1 MLLFKARSSR
11 RRGRT
16 SARSTKARAG
26 VVTGM
31 HGHIDPRPALL
42 QHAEQNTACD
52 VTERRAGPAAQNS
65 SNEAAMEGERGSAYR
80 VDALVHPMQSMVLHA
95 PPDRVIAQPE
105 VDELGA
111 GDHPVLALGKRH
123 SPPSLPVVRRA
134 HHGAA
139 STLSGRMPAFK
150 ELGLSESTLEAL
162 AHLGY
167 ERPTPIQEQ
176 AIPPLLEG
184 RDVIGQ
190 AQTGTGKTAAFG
202 LPMVEYVDPTHTA
215 VQALVLTPTREL
227 CIQVTQALRAYGERK
242 GIEVVAVFGGAP
254 IRDQATRLK
263 EAHVAVG
270 TVGRVMDMMSRHHL
284 YLDDARYIVLDE
296 ADEMLDLGFLEDVE
310 DIMRRAPMG
319 RQTALFSATV
329 PAEIRRLAEQFM
341 HDPVEIQVRA
351 ATLTIDTVA
360 HYYVEVADREKVE
373 ALVNLIQAERPEQ
386 AIVFARTKIGVDR
399 LARRLGDAGVRVKAL
414 HGDMSQGQRD
424 GVMIAFK
431 GGRERLLVA
440 TDVAARGLDITGVSH
455 VVNYDIPNSPDV
467 YVHRIGRTG
476 RAGESG
482 RAITLIT
489 PKQRRDLE
497 AIERHA
503 KTEIEL
509 WEPNGKPE
517 GGRERTPRERTP
529 RQRTPREPR
538 ETRRPR
544 HTKPHEREGVA
555 YRKLVVG
562 AGRQD
567 GIEPADIVGAV
578 VDNTHLENDDVR
590 NVRVLERFSFVD
602 VPADR
607 AAQVAESVSGKQVRG
622 VELRLEVAKKR

>member
-1 MLLFKARSSR
+1 MATFE
-11 RRGRT
+11 
-16 SARSTKARAG
+16 
-26 VVTGM
+26 
-31 HGHIDPRPALL
+31 D
-42 QHAEQNTACD
+42 
-52 VTERRAGPAAQNS
+52 
-65 SNEAAMEGERGSAYR
+65 
-80 VDALVHPMQSMVLHA
+80 
-95 PPDRVIAQPE
+95 
-105 VDELGA
+105 
-111 GDHPVLALGKRH
+111 
-123 SPPSLPVVRRA
+123 
-134 HHGAA
+134 
-139 STLSGRMPAFK
+139 
-150 ELGLSESTLEAL
+150 LGLTETPLEAL
-162 AHLGY
+162 RHLGY

-202 LPMVEYVDPTHTA
+202 LPMVEYVDPGHTA
-215 VQALVLTPTREL
+215 VQAVVLTPTREL

-284 YLDDARYIVLDE
+284 YLDDVRYVVLDE

-310 DIMRRAPMG
+310 AIMRRAPMG

-341 HDPVEIQVRA
+341 HDPVEIKVRA
-351 ATLTIDTVA
+351 ATLTIDTVD
-360 HYYVEVADREKVE
+360 HFYVETTDREKVE
-373 ALVNLIQAERPEQ
+373 ALVKVIKDERPTQ

-503 KTEIEL
+503 KTEIGE
-509 WEPNGKPE
+509 WSANGKGQRRSKAQRE
-517 GGRERTPRERTP
+517 AGRDPD
-529 RQRTPREPR
+529 R

-544 HTKPHEREGVA
+544 HTKPHPRDGVP
-555 YRKLVVG
+555 YSKLIVS
-562 AGRQD
+562 AGRRD
-567 GIEPADIVGAV
+567 GLEPADVVSAV

-590 NVRVLERFSFVD
+590 NVKVLERFAFVEA
-602 VPADR
+602 PAEG
-607 AAQVAESVSGKQVRG
+607 AAPGGDALSGQKVRG
-622 VELRLEVAKKR
+622 VELRMEVTTKP

>member
-1 MLLFKARSSR
+1 MPTFK
-11 RRGRT
+11 
-16 SARSTKARAG
+16 
-26 VVTGM
+26 
-31 HGHIDPRPALL
+31 D
-42 QHAEQNTACD
+42 
-52 VTERRAGPAAQNS
+52 
-65 SNEAAMEGERGSAYR
+65 
-80 VDALVHPMQSMVLHA
+80 
-95 PPDRVIAQPE
+95 
-105 VDELGA
+105 
-111 GDHPVLALGKRH
+111 
-123 SPPSLPVVRRA
+123 
-134 HHGAA
+134 
-139 STLSGRMPAFK
+139 
-150 ELGLSESTLEAL
+150 LGLSESTLEAL
-162 AHLGY
+162 VHLGY

-176 AIPPLLEG
+176 AVPPLLEG
-184 RDVIGQ
+184 KDVIGQ

-202 LPMVEYVDPTHTA
+202 LPMVEYIDPDHAA

-270 TVGRVMDMMSRHHL
+270 TVGRVMDMMNRHHL
-284 YLDDARYIVLDE
+284 YLDDVRYVVLDE

-310 DIMRRAPMG
+310 SIMRRAPMG

-351 ATLTIDTVA
+351 ATLTIDTVD
-360 HYYVEVADREKVE
+360 HYYVEVSDREKLD
-373 ALVNLIQAERPEQ
+373 ALVKVIQAERPEQ

-455 VVNYDIPNSPDV
+455 VVNYDIPNSPDI

-489 PKQRRDLE
+489 PKQRRELE

-503 KTEIEL
+503 KTDIEP
-509 WEPNGKPE
+509 WAPNGDRPGAE
-517 GGRERTPRERTP
+517 GEARGTEGAARERKPRERK
-529 RQRTPREPR
+529 PRER

-544 HTKPHEREGVA
+544 HTKPHQREGVP
-555 YRKLVVG
+555 YSKLVVG
-562 AGRQD
+562 AGRQQN
-567 GIEPADIVGAV
+567 IEPADIVRAV

-590 NVRVLERFSFVD
+590 NVRVLERFSFVE
-602 VPADR
+602 VPAER
-607 AAQVAESVSGKQVRG
+607 AQQVAESVSGKQARG
-622 VELRLEVAKKR
+622 VELRVEVAKRR